1 MCPHSPD
8 WNPRSEGSAANHA
21 DALDDG
27 HREDSV
33 LVLAADADIAEGI
46 RREAPDVVGGP
57 IELGRWS
64 WDCRGELFAVIPSTW
79 PETLYSD
86 HGRVVKEMAWIA
98 HLADGRVPKEV
109 AAPDHSVA
117 RRFSPIVCPAD
128 GVPRRLN
135 LKCGQRN
142 LCPVS

>member
-33 LVLAADADIAEGI
+33 LVLAADADIAEDI
-46 RREAPDVVGGP
+46 RREAPDVVGDP

-64 WDCRGELFAVIPSTW
+64 WDCRGELFPVIRPRG
-79 PETLYSD
+79 PKHYTLITE
-86 HGRVVKEMAWIA
+86 G
-98 HLADGRVPKEV
+98 
-109 AAPDHSVA
+109 
-117 RRFSPIVCPAD
+117 
-128 GVPRRLN
+128 
-135 LKCGQRN
+135 
-142 LCPVS
+142 